1 MMNDGLTKT
10 NEARSNALCGALVK
24 TKASQTPQWIAI
36 VPIQDCSR
44 LMP

>member
-24 TKASQTPQWIAI
+24 TKASQRPQWIAI
-36 VPIQDCSR
+36 VPFQDSGQ